1 MSGIAIGNNV
11 VNGGDVPKL
20 SSGDG
25 SPSYTGT
32 GNEMYYDYT
41 DQQLYGWNG
50 SSWDLLSGGGA
61 IPNLQQVTDAGNVT
75 ANQVKVIGVTGQAL
89 IDPAGTVSA
98 KSGNGLAQLIGNN
111 LLLQGGYLSLTNNST
126 FSALLFADLL
136 TSSRLF
142 SFPNSSGK
150 LIAGDSGVISLVSGV
165 ATITAPYATATS
177 TAQITCRQS
186 LGTTIG
192 AVYSAVCSAGTISIK
207 SLQITGAVQ
216 TLDNS
221 TVQWL
226 LIA

>member
-75 ANQVKVIGVTGQAL
+75 TNAVKVIGVTGRASMNS
-89 IDPAGTVSA
+89 DGTVQAS
-98 KSGNGLAQLIGNN
+98 SGNGVAQLMGNN
-111 LLLQGGYLSLTNNST
+111 LLLQGGYLSLTNNSN

-136 TSSRLF
+136 TSPQLF
-142 SFPNSSGK
+142 RFPNSSGK
-150 LIAGDSGVISLVSGV
+150 LIAGDSGVINLVSGV
-165 ATITAPYATATS
+165 ATITSPYATANS
-177 TAQITCRQS
+177 TAQITCKAAS
-186 LGTTIG
+186 GTTIG
-192 AVYSAVCSAGTISIK
+192 AVYSAVCFSGTISVR
-207 SLQITGAVQ
+207 SLQITGAIQ